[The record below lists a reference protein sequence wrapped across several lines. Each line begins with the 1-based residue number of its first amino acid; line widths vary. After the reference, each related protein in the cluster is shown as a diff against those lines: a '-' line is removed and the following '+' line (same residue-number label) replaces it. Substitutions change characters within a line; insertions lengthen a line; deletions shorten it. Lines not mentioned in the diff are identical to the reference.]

1 MTGIQKKMLQL
12 TGLMGITKLYLSLI
26 ANSDTSEAAKLKGEE
41 GNDVMCEFLEI
52 RFRKERVA

>member
-1 MTGIQKKMLQL
+1 MLQL

-41 GNDVMCEFLEI
+41 GDVMCEFLEI